1 MIKQKHHI
9 NMEKIYYDD
18 TTYIWKTK
26 LNLINENQLFLKEAN
41 SIIKSQSY
49 ASILDAYPYRR
60 ESFESL
66 NFIDSFKIERKMDEI
81 YQTGINKCIEIYNE
95 NNISYNIINADGW
108 VNVVRS
114 KNPVQYSFHTIDKYH
129 THTEISKATGKF
141 IPHYTWVY
149 YIQMPDVMNDEDGV
163 LYFKSIDGKEYSVK
177 PEEDD
182 LIIMEGN
189 MPHSPNNAPQ
199 STIDRIVL
207 AGNVGFDYIKKE
219 KTLI

>member
-9 NMEKIYYDD
+9 NMEKIYFDD
-18 TTYIWKTK
+18 ATYIWKAK
-26 LNLINENQLFLKEAN
+26 LNLINKKQLFLEEAN
-41 SIIKSQSY
+41 SIIKSHPDV
-49 ASILDAYPYRR
+49 ILDAYPYRR

-114 KNPVQYSFHTIDKYH
+114 KNPVQPSFRTIDKYH
-129 THTEISKATGKF
+129 THTEISKAAGYF

-163 LYFKSIDGKEYSVK
+163 LYFKSIDGKEYYIK

-189 MPHSPNNAPQ
+189 VPHSPNNAPQ

-207 AGNVGFDYIKKE
+207 AGNVGFDSIKKE